1 MPIHGTTPASIV
13 TAHFHKVAV
22 SSTWH
27 IPHQARGVRPLIRPA
42 CHHAKMQL
50 CCTAAGKEQQGSA
63 KKNRPGKAEKGD
75 KLDDMV
81 ANYKAKYFG
90 GQIQAG
96 PGQTAL
102 KQANKQPA
110 AGISRWFE

>member
-1 MPIHGTTPASIV
+1 
-13 TAHFHKVAV
+13 
-22 SSTWH
+22 
-27 IPHQARGVRPLIRPA
+27 
-42 CHHAKMQL
+42 MQL
-50 CCTAAGKEQQGSA
+50 CCSAAGKQQQRSA
-63 KKNRPGKAEKGD
+63 KMTRPAGKAEKGD

>member
-1 MPIHGTTPASIV
+1 
-13 TAHFHKVAV
+13 
-22 SSTWH
+22 
-27 IPHQARGVRPLIRPA
+27 
-42 CHHAKMQL
+42 
-50 CCTAAGKEQQGSA
+50 
-63 KKNRPGKAEKGD
+63 
-75 KLDDMV
+75 MV

-96 PGQTAL
+96 QTAP

>member
-1 MPIHGTTPASIV
+1 M
-13 TAHFHKVAV
+13 
-22 SSTWH
+22 
-27 IPHQARGVRPLIRPA
+27 RLLIRPA

-50 CCTAAGKEQQGSA
+50 CCTAAGKQQQGSA

-90 GQIQAG
+90 GQMQAG